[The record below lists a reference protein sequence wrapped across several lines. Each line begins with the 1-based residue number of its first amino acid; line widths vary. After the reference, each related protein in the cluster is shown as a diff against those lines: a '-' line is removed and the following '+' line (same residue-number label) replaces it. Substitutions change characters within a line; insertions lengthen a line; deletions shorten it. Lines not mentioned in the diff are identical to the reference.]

1 MWSTCVEG
9 VIGIFSGGDIV
20 TGFFG
25 GVLVKFQWVFD
36 TFFFFRV
43 LSSVCESSRF
53 NSFGPMTWAH
63 LRVGFFSFF
72 FKLVCF
78 LKIYMFIYLRA
89 LKFEGI

>member
-36 TFFFFRV
+36 TYFFRV

-53 NSFGPMTWAH
+53 NSFGPMTWAP

>member
-9 VIGIFSGGDIV
+9 VFGILIGGDIV
-20 TGFFG
+20 TGFYE
-25 GVLVKFQWVFD
+25 GVLVNFQWVFD
-36 TFFFFRV
+36 TYFFRV

-72 FKLVCF
+72 LTLFVF
-78 LKIYMFIYLRA
+78 
-89 LKFEGI
+89 